1 MQLGVA
7 PIAQNACPQ
16 SVRAAALLAKFRR
29 RSWVVLDL
37 YGPGITISQGESTV
51 YRINMG
57 VLRAAF
63 AFCLAASLSA
73 CMTTRV
79 YVDPALPTVGRE
91 DVGSTETPMP
101 VQLAAEFRTK
111 GSSNAS
117 ATALMR
123 PRALAVLNE
132 SGLFS
137 RATEAAVEQG
147 GRLVLVIDNVPLT
160 DNAAAKGFGTGL
172 TLGAVG
178 SMVSDGYQASLVYT
192 RNGATHEVAV
202 KHAIHTTVGNHAGPE
217 GLTPMTMDA
226 AVYQMIDQIVWNG
239 LKLLNAQGAFE

>member
-1 MQLGVA
+1 M
-7 PIAQNACPQ
+7 
-16 SVRAAALLAKFRR
+16 VRIDRGA
-29 RSWVVLDL
+29 
-37 YGPGITISQGESTV
+37 
-51 YRINMG
+51 
-57 VLRAAF
+57 LRAVLAL
-63 AFCLAASLSA
+63 CLAASLSA

-79 YVDPALPTVGRE
+79 YVDPALPLVGKAE
-91 DVGSTETPMP
+91 VGSTAAPAP

-111 GSSNAS
+111 GSANAR
-117 ATALMR
+117 ATAMMR

-132 SGLFS
+132 SGLFT

-147 GRLVLVIDNVPLT
+147 GRLVLIIDNVPLT

-192 RNGATHEVAV
+192 RNGSMREVQV
-202 KHAIHTTVGNHAGPE
+202 KHAIHTTIGNHAGPE
-217 GLTPMTMDA
+217 GLTPMSMDA

-239 LKLLNAQGAFE
+239 LKQLHAEGAFE